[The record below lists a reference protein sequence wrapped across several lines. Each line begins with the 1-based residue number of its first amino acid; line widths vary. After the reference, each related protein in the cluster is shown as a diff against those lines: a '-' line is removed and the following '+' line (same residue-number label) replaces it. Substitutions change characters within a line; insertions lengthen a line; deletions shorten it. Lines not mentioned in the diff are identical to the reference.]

1 MRNAPVQ
8 EIHSTVCS
16 RLAGEHW
23 AALWLANMSAVWKYS
38 TLETPQSKTAK
49 CNVCKAVIQRGR
61 SSPTSYNTT
70 NTIKCL
76 KKHHMKEHKDF
87 FWQKDERS
95 RQESL
100 LESFQK
106 LFPADNVKA
115 NINFIVLDDQ
125 PLTMVENAGFLSLI
139 IIYRPI
145 VHHPGDTYQRLH
157 YLNYT
162 TECRPS

>member
-1 MRNAPVQ
+1 
-8 EIHSTVCS
+8 
-16 RLAGEHW
+16 
-23 AALWLANMSAVWKYS
+23 
-38 TLETPQSKTAK
+38 
-49 CNVCKAVIQRGR
+49 
-61 SSPTSYNTT
+61 
-70 NTIKCL
+70 
-76 KKHHMKEHKDF
+76 MKEHKDF

-95 RQESL
+95 RQESI

-106 LFPADNVKA
+106 LFPADNMKA

-125 PLTMVENAGFLSLI
+125 PLSMVENAGFLSLI

-162 TECRPS
+162 TECQPS